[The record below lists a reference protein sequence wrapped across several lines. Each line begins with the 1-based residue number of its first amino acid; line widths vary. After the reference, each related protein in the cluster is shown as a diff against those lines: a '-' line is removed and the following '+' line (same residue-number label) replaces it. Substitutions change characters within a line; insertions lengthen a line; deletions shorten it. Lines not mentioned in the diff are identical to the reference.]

1 MVSRTDH
8 TPLAAGSVPPSL
20 TAEQVVAVRAI
31 VDERVLRILARYEA
45 GLIAKATTAIEAMID
60 KKIAVNVRRQNQR
73 DGDDWRNG
81 IDGIDPD
88 DE

>member
-1 MVSRTDH
+1 MVPARDPL
-8 TPLAAGSVPPSL
+8 PLAAGSTPAL
-20 TAEQVVAVRAI
+20 TAEQVAAVRAI
-31 VDERVLRILARYEA
+31 ADERVLRILTRYEA

-81 IDGIDPD
+81 IDPD
-88 DE
+88 DDE

>member
-8 TPLAAGSVPPSL
+8 TPLAAGSTPPAL
-20 TAEQVVAVRAI
+20 TPEQEVAVRAI

-60 KKIAVNVRRQNQR
+60 RKIAVNVRRQNQR

-81 IDGIDPD
+81 IDPD
-88 DE
+88 HDE